1 MTIFSKDFNINFV
14 FYQTEEIPK
23 YVLLNSQ
30 KILIPLLYKYIN
42 KNKNKKRQKNL

>member
-30 KILIPLLYKYIN
+30 KTLIPLIYKYIN
-42 KNKNKKRQKNL
+42 KNKKIQKKL